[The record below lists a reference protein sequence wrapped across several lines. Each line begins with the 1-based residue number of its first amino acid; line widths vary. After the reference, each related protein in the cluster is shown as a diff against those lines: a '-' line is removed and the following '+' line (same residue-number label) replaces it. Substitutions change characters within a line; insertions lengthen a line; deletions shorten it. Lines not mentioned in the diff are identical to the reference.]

1 MSLILLCEETPAAGC
16 SRDAGALEAPAVPR
30 RPRSARTI
38 DGWTHRLS
46 IQPGMVSEAVDWMDH
61 VSAVGRRLFDV
72 VEEHLKEDRP
82 R

>member
-1 MSLILLCEETPAAGC
+1 
-16 SRDAGALEAPAVPR
+16 
-30 RPRSARTI
+30 
-38 DGWTHRLS
+38 
-46 IQPGMVSEAVDWMDH
+46 MVSEAVDWMDH